1 MRTKYEPHDGS
12 LSSRAHGPRRLIYPA
27 VFGVKPTDLALA
39 DTMDWM
45 NSITRELDGQRGVDR
60 LVQVNSPG
68 FEALVSLSI
77 QERFRRPPY
86 RDYRDITVTER
97 NHATG

>member
-1 MRTKYEPHDGS
+1 MDGES
-12 LSSRAHGPRRLIYPA
+12 TSQWTERNARYPA
-27 VFGVKPTDLALA
+27 VFGVKPTDLTFA

-45 NSITRELDGQRGVDR
+45 KSITRELDGQRGVDR

-68 FEALVSLSI
+68 FEAVVSLSI
-77 QERFRRPPY
+77 QERLRRPAY
-86 RDYRDITVTER
+86 RDYRDMNVTER